1 MHYLKCLVRIKPK
14 NCRIGLQNSQ
24 YCWIAYYPDQ
34 LSLFFP
40 YIAHPIISQDE
51 KVYEKLFRQTVDLFH
66 PYDSDFLELLHI
78 YYTKKEDVDFKSL
91 DIMRLILLNYHQ
103 NLPKNDLKTGVNEME
118 FANLCHIL
126 GFHRKAKEHIE
137 KARNILKIRLG
148 VDHSLYLEEWSQIH
162 EEIMNSK

>member
-1 MHYLKCLVRIKPK
+1 MEDYFSKK
-14 NCRIGLQNSQ
+14 
-24 YCWIAYYPDQ
+24 Y
-34 LSLFFP
+34 FFS
-40 YIAHPIISQDE
+40 IAHPIITQDE
-51 KVYEKLFRQTVDLFH
+51 KVYEKLFCQTVDLFH

-78 YYTKKEDVDFKSL
+78 YYTKKETVDFKSL

-126 GFHRKAKEHIE
+126 GFQRKAEEHIE

-148 VDHSLYLEEWSQIH
+148 VDHSLYLEEWTQIH
-162 EEIMNSK
+162 EEIINSK